1 MWRLFLCLL
10 LTACDCGSDSGGE
23 TCVTNAECGELTC
36 VDGMCVSISDGGGR
50 DFGGSLADVPPLD
63 VPPRDVP
70 PRDVPDGDG
79 ATTCV
84 DLALEFSGE
93 PTPLEVPSSARF
105 LLVKAWGAGGNND
118 GSFGGPGGFSSAL
131 YEVVDPQTLTAIVG
145 RLGRNDGEVAFG
157 FGARGAGGLSGLFA
171 GPPPLAAAERE
182 RAIVIAGGGGSSVRD
197 VPPAGGAGNRGG
209 GMPSMA
215 GGNATNVGPGDR
227 NLNTGGG
234 GGYEGGI
241 GRQTDSTGGTGGT
254 GIVLEAGGLRL
265 VSIGGVSQSIVE
277 ASDTMFPPRQD
288 DEDYPACAPGT
299 EAPDCDPGVG
309 ERAGFM
315 VVRVLCEEPPPLI

>member
-1 MWRLFLCLL
+1 MWRLSLCVLL
-10 LTACDCGSDSGGE
+10 AACDCGDNGGDS
-23 TCVTNAECGELTC
+23 CVTNSECGALTC
-36 VDGMCVSISDGGGR
+36 VDGECVSISDGGAG
-50 DFGGSLADVPPLD
+50 DSGGGFQDQGLADAPRLD
-63 VPPRDVP
+63 VPTADVLV
-70 PRDVPDGDG
+70 DDA

-93 PTPLEVPSSARF
+93 PTALEVPSSARF

-131 YEVVDPQTLTAIVG
+131 YEVVDAQTLTAIVG

-171 GPPPLAAAERE
+171 GPPPLEATERE

-197 VPPAGGAGNRGG
+197 VPPAGGAGNDGG

-241 GRQTDSTGGTGGT
+241 GRQTESTGGTGGT
-254 GIVLEAGGLRL
+254 GIVLDAGGLRL
-265 VSIGGVSQSIVE
+265 VSIGGVPQSIVE
-277 ASDTMFPPRQD
+277 TSDTMFPPRQD
-288 DEDYPACAPGT
+288 DEDYPACEPGT